1 MVKNKIIIKPTLEPI
16 RLNEQRKKKRFWLR
30 PYYRPFFFIAVP
42 LNLLTI
48 FFSAF
53 FWRFLPPLIPLFY
66 NRLEIKDQLVE
77 REWIFVLPAIA
88 LMITITHFLV
98 IWLARK
104 YDQTLLKVFG
114 YITIFL
120 QLLLLAVLLRI
131 ILIVI

>member
-1 MVKNKIIIKPTLEPI
+1 MVKNKIVIRPTLEPI
-16 RLNEQRKKKRFWLR
+16 RLNEQKKKKAFWLR

-42 LNLLTI
+42 LNLLSV
-48 FFSAF
+48 FFASF

-66 NRLEIKDQLVE
+66 SRLEINEQLAE
-77 REWIFVLPAIA
+77 KKWLFVLPLIA
-88 LMITITHFLV
+88 TAITIVHFFV

-104 YDQTLLKVFG
+104 YDQTLLKVFS
-114 YITIFL
+114 YVTIFL

>member
-1 MVKNKIIIKPTLEPI
+1 MVKNKIVIKPTLEPI
-16 RLNEQRKKKRFWLR
+16 RLTDQKKKKRFWLR

-42 LNLLTI
+42 LNLLAI

-66 NRLEIKDQLVE
+66 NRLEIKDQLAE

-88 LMITITHFLV
+88 IAITVVHFLV

-104 YDQTLLKVFG
+104 YDPTLLKVFS

-120 QLLLLAVLLRI
+120 QLLLLAILLRI